1 MKHNFLITLS
11 ANHGFCKTICR
22 SPLTLSLFMICLAW
36 CTNGLLWQ
44 EAGDMLIWPNS
55 KNFWDQW
62 KESNSCCYSERVS
75 VRFRQPVSLTMLV
88 KAVDEFDSSWKVRSR
103 GCPCY
108 HGGYVVS
115 SDCNARL
122 GRIQLKFFISQS
134 TYKPS
139 SKS

>member
-1 MKHNFLITLS
+1 M
-11 ANHGFCKTICR
+11 
-22 SPLTLSLFMICLAW
+22 
-36 CTNGLLWQ
+36 
-44 EAGDMLIWPNS
+44 
-55 KNFWDQW
+55 
-62 KESNSCCYSERVS
+62 
-75 VRFRQPVSLTMLV
+75 RFRQPVSLTMLV
-88 KAVDEFDSSWKVRSR
+88 KAVDEFASSWKVGSS